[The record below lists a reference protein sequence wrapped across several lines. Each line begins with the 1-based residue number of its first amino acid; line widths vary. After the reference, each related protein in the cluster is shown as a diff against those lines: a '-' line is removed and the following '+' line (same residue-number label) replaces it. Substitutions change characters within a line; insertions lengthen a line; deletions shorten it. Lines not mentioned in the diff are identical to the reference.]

1 MMNHGVLGEPE
12 VTPFET
18 GGDSLDLSVLREIP
32 ECLGRVDGVEHGV
45 EHGAQKS
52 IQTGSESDETW
63 EIQGKME
70 GLSLNGFKWV

>member
-1 MMNHGVLGEPE
+1 MNHGVLGEPE

-32 ECLGRVDGVEHGV
+32 ECLGRVDGVEHG
-45 EHGAQKS
+45 AQKS